1 MQKRLG
7 AFWACLAIMYLLLA
21 GESLKYSLAYDSKI
35 SKAPTMPGQSHLIR
49 PGLPPGRNYPSR
61 PS

>member
-35 SKAPTMPGQSHLIR
+35 SKAPTMQGNRI
-49 PGLPPGRNYPSR
+49 
-61 PS
+61 